1 MQCINTSQKVLV
13 ERRRDRD
20 GRLTGRTP
28 FMQNISFDGPIRLL
42 GELID
47 INVEQATEKSL
58 FGRVAIKEQYRG
70 HMIMNKNYSE
80 GRKHA

>member
-1 MQCINTSQKVLV
+1 
-13 ERRRDRD
+13 
-20 GRLTGRTP
+20 
-28 FMQNISFDGPIRLL
+28 MQNVSFDGPIRLL

-58 FGRVAIKEQYRG
+58 FGRIAIKEQYRG
-70 HMIMNKNYSE
+70 HVIMDKNYSQ

>member
-1 MQCINTSQKVLV
+1 
-13 ERRRDRD
+13 
-20 GRLTGRTP
+20 
-28 FMQNISFDGPIRLL
+28 MQNISFDGPIRLL

-70 HMIMNKNYSE
+70 HMIMNKTYSE
-80 GRKHA
+80 ERKHA